1 MSRCCS
7 LCGEEFSHFLR
18 SDGDL
23 VCFDCFQSPAPGNG
37 SNRFLDEITWLSP
50 DQDLNRFVSYSGV
63 ADQNRKEA
71 VR

>member
-7 LCGEEFSHFLR
+7 FCGEEFGHFLR

-23 VCFDCFQSPAPGNG
+23 VCFDCFQSPAPSNG
-37 SNRFLDEITWLSP
+37 SNRFLDEVAWRDPVLV
-50 DQDLNRFVSYSGV
+50 LNRFVSYSPVG
-63 ADQNRKEA
+63 DLNRKEA